1 MNKIKIFQSEINDGV
16 AEQVAAQASE
26 AYCSP
31 ATVHEGT
38 ISAFME
44 RTSNEEVLSKV
55 LAENKDQKDLHYIE
69 SVLVSTGWNKNDD
82 VFTSQATWDAR
93 STPEDKQFNFMHD
106 ENDIIGHITGCYVL
120 SKDGLVVADEDR
132 PKPDEFDIITQAVL
146 YNSWMDPENKERME
160 QIVAEIS
167 EGKWFV
173 SMECLFSGFDYA
185 LMGPDDTPKILT
197 RDESSAFLTK
207 HLRSY
212 GGTGEYEGY
221 KVGRALANISFS
233 GKGLVSQ
240 PANPRS
246 VILQSKSVAAFNV
259 TDTNSNLNMGD
270 IDMTDINLLEK
281 QVDDLRSE
289 LAEAKTENEAIK
301 AKIESAKDREFA
313 DTVAAFEAAAEES
326 KSAISEL
333 EEVIKSTKAR
343 VAELEDELEQSKTQL
358 VEATQT
364 VADWKAKEKKQAR
377 KAALV
382 NAGFSEAEVEESLP
396 LYDALDDESFE
407 AIVAKWFDKK
417 DKKKKDEE
425 KDAEA
430 VEAVE
435 AAEEAEET
443 EDEVTAEAFEEVEST
458 EATLIESEEVDEV
471 QSTRAS
477 IADWLTNNVLSK

>member
-1 MNKIKIFQSEINDGV
+1 MNKIKIFQSEINDGI
-16 AEQVAAQASE
+16 AEEVAAQASV

-31 ATVHEGT
+31 ATIHEGAAST
-38 ISAFME
+38 LME

-120 SKDGLVVADEDR
+120 SKDGLVVADEDQA
-132 PKPDEFDIITQAVL
+132 KPDEFDIITQAVL

-185 LMGPDDTPKILT
+185 LIGPDDTPKILA

-221 KVGRALANISFS
+221 KVGRALTNISFS

-301 AKIESAKDREFA
+301 AKIESAKDKEFA
-313 DTVAAFEAAAEES
+313 DTVAAFEAAAEDS
-326 KSAISEL
+326 KSTISEL

-343 VAELEDELEQSKTQL
+343 VAELEDELTQSQTQL
-358 VEATQT
+358 AEAVQT

-377 KAALV
+377 KAALIE
-382 NAGFSEAEVEESLP
+382 AGVE
-396 LYDALDDESFE
+396 DDESAE
-407 AIVAKWFDKK
+407 AFYALEDEAFDSIIAVM
-417 DKKKKDEE
+417 KKK
-425 KDAEA
+425 
-430 VEAVE
+430 VEAQTEDE
-435 AAEEAEET
+435 ATEETPEASEATEEAEEEAT
-443 EDEVTAEAFEEVEST
+443 EDVTAEAFEEVEST